1 MDFHQ
6 LRIFSEVYRLR
17 SFTKAAEEL
26 NISQP
31 TISEHIKNL
40 ESELSASL
48 FDRLGRSII
57 PTATAELLF
66 PRAQQLL
73 DSLNRLH
80 DDLVRAR
87 DEVSGAIVLGAS
99 TIPGTYIVPARVVKF
114 SRLHPKVNFE
124 VIIEDTSRIT
134 QMILDHQLFCGIVGA
149 RTFSDKL
156 SYQSL
161 VRDELLLVGRQE
173 FCSDAGISATE
184 LRKLPF
190 LLREKG
196 SGTRNCMEEHFS
208 GIGIYPGGLS
218 EVATLGS
225 TAAVK
230 EAVRQGLGVSVLSRL
245 AVQEELANGSL
256 KEIVVK
262 DLQMSRDFFLVR
274 HSQRTLP
281 AHYQVFCTY
290 LQIDQA

>member
-6 LRIFSEVYRLR
+6 LRIFSEVYRQR
-17 SFTKAAEEL
+17 SFTRAAEGL

-40 ESELSASL
+40 EGELAASL
-48 FDRLGRSII
+48 FDRLGRTII

-80 DDLVRAR
+80 EDLVSAR
-87 DEVSGAIVLGAS
+87 DEVRGAIILGAS
-99 TIPGTYIVPARVVKF
+99 TIPGTYIVPTRVVEF
-114 SRLHPKVNFE
+114 SRLHPGVTFE
-124 VIIEDTSRIT
+124 VIIGDTARIT

-156 SYQSL
+156 DYQAL
-161 VRDELLLVGRQE
+161 VRDELVLVGRPE
-173 FCSDAGISATE
+173 LWPGEGISAAE

-196 SGTRNCMEEHFS
+196 SGTRSCMEEHFS
-208 GIGIYPGGLS
+208 EIGIYQGDLH
-218 EVATLGS
+218 EVAILGS
-225 TAAVK
+225 TAAIK

-245 AVQEELANGSL
+245 AVREELENGSL
-256 KEIVVK
+256 KEISVTG
-262 DLQMSRDFFLVR
+262 LAMRRDFFLVR

-281 AHYQVFCTY
+281 AHYQAFY
-290 LQIDQA
+290 SHLQSDLG

>member
-17 SFTKAAEEL
+17 SFTRAAEAL
-26 NISQP
+26 HISQP

-40 ESELSASL
+40 ESELAASL
-48 FDRLGRSII
+48 FDRLGRTII
-57 PTATAELLF
+57 PTTTAELLF

-73 DSLNRLH
+73 DSLHRLH

-87 DEVSGAIVLGAS
+87 DEVRGAIVLGAS
-99 TIPGTYIVPARVVKF
+99 TIPGTYIVPARVVEF
-114 SRLHPKVNFE
+114 SRLHSQVTFE
-124 VIIEDTSRIT
+124 VIIEDTAQIT

-156 SYQSL
+156 SYQTF
-161 VRDELLLVGRQE
+161 VRDELLLVGRPE
-173 FCSDAGISATE
+173 LCPKGAISADK

-196 SGTRNCMEEHFS
+196 SGTRSCMEEHFG
-208 GIGIYPGGLS
+208 GIGIYPGDLS
-218 EVATLGS
+218 EVAILGS
-225 TAAVK
+225 TAAIK

-245 AVQEELANGSL
+245 AVQEELENGSL
-256 KEIVVK
+256 KEIPVTGLK
-262 DLQMSRDFFLVR
+262 MSRDFFLVH

-281 AHYQVFCTY
+281 AHYQAFCNH
-290 LQIDQA
+290 LQGTMA

>member
-1 MDFHQ
+1 MDFHH

-17 SFTKAAEEL
+17 SFTRAAETL

-40 ESELSASL
+40 EGELSASL
-48 FDRLGRSII
+48 FDRLGRTII

-80 DDLVRAR
+80 DDLLRTS
-87 DEVSGAIVLGAS
+87 DEVRGLIILGAS
-99 TIPGTYIVPARVVKF
+99 TIPGTYIVPAQVVGF
-114 SRLHPKVNFE
+114 SKLHPEVTFE
-124 VIIEDTSRIT
+124 VIIKDTAQIT
-134 QMILDHQLFCGIVGA
+134 KMILDHQLLCGIVGA
-149 RTFSDKL
+149 RTFSEKL
-156 SYQSL
+156 NYESF
-161 VRDELLLVGRQE
+161 VRDELLLVG
-173 FCSDAGISATE
+173 CPE
-184 LRKLPF
+184 LCPAAPINAEQLKRLPF

-196 SGTRNCMEEHFS
+196 SGTRSCMEEHFA
-208 GIGIYPGGLS
+208 GISIYPGNLT
-218 EVATLGS
+218 EVAILGS

-245 AVQEELANGSL
+245 AVREELANGSL
-256 KEIVVK
+256 KEITITGLK
-262 DLQMSRDFFLVR
+262 MGRDFFLVR

-281 AHYQVFCTY
+281 AHYQAFY
-290 LQIDQA
+290 AHLQGNPA

>member
-6 LRIFSEVYRLR
+6 LRIFSEVYRQR
-17 SFTKAAEEL
+17 SFTKAAENL
-26 NISQP
+26 HISQP

-48 FDRLGRSII
+48 FDRLGRTII

-73 DSLNRLH
+73 DSLLRLH

-87 DEVSGAIVLGAS
+87 AGVRGAIVLGAS
-99 TIPGTYIVPARVVKF
+99 TIPGTYIVPARVVEF
-114 SRLHPKVNFE
+114 SRLHPEVTFE
-124 VIIEDTSRIT
+124 VIIEDTARIT

-149 RTFSDKL
+149 RTFSEKL
-156 SYQSL
+156 DYQPL
-161 VRDELLLVGRQE
+161 VRDELVLVGRP
-173 FCSDAGISATE
+173 E
-184 LRKLPF
+184 LCPGTRITADGLRRLPF

-196 SGTRNCMEEHFS
+196 SGTRSCMEEHFATL
-208 GIGIYPGGLS
+208 GVNPGDLN
-218 EVATLGS
+218 EVAVLGS
-225 TAAVK
+225 TAAIK

-245 AVQEELANGSL
+245 AVREELEDGSL
-256 KEIVVK
+256 REIH
-262 DLQMSRDFFLVR
+262 LPGLRMSRDFFLVR

-281 AHYQVFCTY
+281 AHYQAFCTH
-290 LQIDQA
+290 LLGNQV